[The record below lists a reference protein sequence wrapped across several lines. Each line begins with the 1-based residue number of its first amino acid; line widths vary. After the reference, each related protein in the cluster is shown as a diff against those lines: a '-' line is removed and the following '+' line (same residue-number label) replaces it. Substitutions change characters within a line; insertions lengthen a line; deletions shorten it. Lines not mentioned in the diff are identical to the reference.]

1 MKLIMSTL
9 ENQPHPP
16 GSGELDK
23 KSWLESH
30 EAGYHKTLGNRQVQ
44 MIAIGGAIG
53 TGLFLGAGARLQIA
67 GPSLA
72 IVYLVCG
79 VFSFLIL
86 RALGELVMHRP
97 SSGSFVSY
105 AREFLGEKA
114 SFVAGWMYFL
124 NWAMTGIVDI
134 TAVALYMHYWG
145 AFTSVPQW
153 VFALI
158 ALCIVAA
165 MNLIG
170 VKWFAE
176 MEFWFALIKVAAISL
191 FLVIGTI
198 ILGTGVHVAGNST
211 GVHLISENGGFFPH
225 GLLPALVLVQGVVF
239 AFAGVELVG
248 TAAGECKDARK
259 VLPRAINS
267 VIWRIALFYVGA
279 VVLLVCLLPW
289 SAYKAGQS
297 PFVTFFGQLGVP
309 GVGSVM
315 NIVVLSA
322 ALSSLNSGLY
332 STGRVLRA
340 LSMGG
345 SAPNFLSRMSSQSVP
360 YAGILVT
367 VAIYIVG
374 VVLNYFVP
382 SSVFE
387 IVLNIASLGIL
398 STWGFIVV
406 CQMKFRLAVAR
417 GEAEPV
423 TFRMPG
429 APVTSWLTLAFLL
442 GVLVLMA
449 FDYPNGTWT
458 VASIPV
464 VVLLLVAGWY
474 GVRRRAGAMMKP
486 TIPSVTL
493 TQSVLEDNPR

>member
-1 MKLIMSTL
+1 MNSKRK
-9 ENQPHPP
+9 EGVVVGQ
-16 GSGELDK
+16 GEGASRK
-23 KSWLESH
+23 AWLESH
-30 EAGYHKTLGNRQVQ
+30 ESGYHQTLGNRQVQ

-53 TGLFLGAGARLQIA
+53 TGLFLGAGARLQAA

-79 VFSFLIL
+79 GFSFLIL

-145 AFTSVPQW
+145 AFAAVPQW
-153 VFALI
+153 AFALI
-158 ALCIVAA
+158 ALFIVAA

-176 MEFWFALIKVAAISL
+176 MEFWFALVKVAAIVI
-191 FLVIGTI
+191 FLIVGTA
-198 ILGTGVHVAGNST
+198 ILGGGGEVAGSAT
-211 GVHLISENGGFFPH
+211 GMHLIADNGGLFPH
-225 GLLPALVLVQGVVF
+225 GMMPALVLVQGVVF

-248 TAAGECKDARK
+248 TAAGECKDARS

-267 VIWRIALFYVGA
+267 VIWRIALFYVA
-279 VVLLVCLLPW
+279 SIVLLVCLLPW

-297 PFVTFFGQLGVP
+297 PFVTFFSALGIS

-332 STGRVLRA
+332 STGRVLRS

-345 SAPNFLSRMSSQSVP
+345 SAPKFLARMSTQSVP

-367 VAIYIVG
+367 VAIYLVG
-374 VVLNYFVP
+374 VMLNYLVP
-382 SSVFE
+382 TSVFE
-387 IVLNIASLGIL
+387 IVLNVASIGII

-406 CQMKFRLAVAR
+406 CQMRFRAAVAR
-417 GEAEPV
+417 GDAEDVP
-423 TFRMPG
+423 FKMPG
-429 APVTSWLTLAFLL
+429 APVTSWLTLLFLV

-449 FDYPNGTWT
+449 FDYPGG
-458 VASIPV
+458 ARGPSR
-464 VVLLLVAGWY
+464 LFRFLHCFSSLVGC
-474 GVRRRAGAMMKP
+474 G
-486 TIPSVTL
+486 
-493 TQSVLEDNPR
+493 